1 MASHEE
7 TIQPWYMVCLNV
19 NRKPCLVIGGGE
31 VARRK
36 AATLSDCGGLVTVIS
51 PKVDPIIEYMVQQNE
66 LQWIAREFETVDI
79 TDQYMVVIAATDN
92 REVNHQ
98 ISRICLE
105 QRILCNVVDQPDEG
119 SFIVPSTVERGP
131 LTIGIS
137 TSGISPTLASSIR
150 QELEMAY
157 GEEYGTFLEF
167 MSTVRQQ
174 VIDLFP
180 LPKQRQKIFDRM
192 ISSRAISLLRSGMK
206 EAALK
211 ELQHIIDEGRNDP
224 SLSQG
229 GALPIIS

>member
-1 MASHEE
+1 
-7 TIQPWYMVCLNV
+7 
-19 NRKPCLVIGGGE
+19 
-31 VARRK
+31 
-36 AATLSDCGGLVTVIS
+36 
-51 PKVDPIIEYMVQQNE
+51 MVQQNE

-192 ISSRAISLLRSGMK
+192 TPGRFPARSGMK

-211 ELQHIIDEGRNDP
+211 ELQHIIDEGGTIPPFPGRSVPLFHNSEWENMRQFFLFMYSD
-224 SLSQG
+224 SISQSRCWCFCSSGSQDTISCSG
-229 GALPIIS
+229 GDDTTVHPPVKSCPVPPQL

>member
-1 MASHEE
+1 M
-7 TIQPWYMVCLNV
+7 
-19 NRKPCLVIGGGE
+19 
-31 VARRK
+31 
-36 AATLSDCGGLVTVIS
+36 
-51 PKVDPIIEYMVQQNE
+51 
-66 LQWIAREFETVDI
+66 
-79 TDQYMVVIAATDN
+79 
-92 REVNHQ
+92 NHQ

-157 GEEYGTFLEF
+157 GEEYGTFLEI

-192 ISSRAISLLRSGMK
+192 ISSRAISLLRSGM

-224 SLSQG
+224 SFPREEH
-229 GALPIIS
+229 LPVFHNSGVGKHETIFLFMYSDSI